1 MTAQAQSKTQTQ
13 VSQNAER
20 LNRKRLIVG
29 VVTSDKMDKTI
40 VVQTQFK
47 FRHPIFQKVVVKRT
61 KFKAHDEKNQA
72 KIGDTVTI
80 RECRPLSREKR
91 WSLVKIHEGVKRVIP
106 KQRYVQAQ
114 GGDAS

>member
-1 MTAQAQSKTQTQ
+1 MNAQTE
-13 VSQNAER
+13 NR
-20 LNRKRLIVG
+20 LNRKRLITG

-40 VVQTQFK
+40 VVQSQFK
-47 FRHPIFQKVVVKRT
+47 FRHPVFQKVVVKRT
-61 KFKAHDEKNQA
+61 KYKAHDEKNEA

-91 WSLVKIHEGVKRVIP
+91 WSLVKIHTEVKRVIP
-106 KQRYVQAQ
+106 KQKYVQVQAQ

>member
-1 MTAQAQSKTQTQ
+1 MNAQAQAS
-13 VSQNAER
+13 ER

-47 FRHPIFQKVVVKRT
+47 FRHPIFQKVVMKRT
-61 KFKAHDEKNQA
+61 KYKAHDEKNEA

-91 WSLVKIHEGVKRVIP
+91 WSLVKVHNDVKRVIV
-106 KQRYVQAQ
+106 KQKYVQAQAAQ